1 MTAHIYNEKGG
12 KLIQLVTF
20 FIVEFILQDREVGDF
35 DQFDLT
41 SVLLLPSAEDR

>member
-20 FIVEFILQDREVGDF
+20 FIVEFILQDCEVSDF
-35 DQFDLT
+35 DQLDLAA
-41 SVLLLPSAEDR
+41 VLLLPSGQN